1 MGVSNET
8 PQIYLYQASER
19 ADSMKKYKVCVYAIC
34 KNEEKFVDEWVKSMS
49 EADKIVVLDT
59 GSMDSTVSKFRN
71 LGIEVHQEIIS
82 PWRFDTARNR
92 SLELVDE
99 DTEICVCTDLDER
112 FEKGWREKLESV
124 WNKETKRAQ
133 YRYTWNFNEDGTE
146 GVVFWIDKIHSRK
159 GWKWEHPVHEVL
171 KYTGSEPCKS
181 VYAEGIQLN
190 HFADPEKSRAQYLPL
205 LELSVK
211 EAPDDDRNMHYLGRE
226 YMFKGEWDKCI
237 ETLTRHLSMPS
248 ATWADERCASM
259 RYIAKSYLQKGNRE
273 EAKRW
278 YFKSIAEAPYVR
290 EPYTDFA
297 SLLYDERDWHGIIFL
312 AESAL
317 KITERPRTYICEAQA
332 WGSLPYELASLGYY
346 YTGNYEKS
354 LEMVKKALELSPT
367 DERLKEN
374 KRLIENALK
383 KQL

>member
-1 MGVSNET
+1 MN
-8 PQIYLYQASER
+8 
-19 ADSMKKYKVCVYAIC
+19 KYKICVYAIC
-34 KNEEKFVDEWVKSMS
+34 KNEEKFVDDWVKSMS

-59 GSMDSTVSKFRN
+59 GSTDSTVSRFKS
-71 LGIEVHQEIIS
+71 LGVEVHEEIIT

-99 DTEICVCTDLDER
+99 DADICVCTDLDER
-112 FEKGWREKLESV
+112 FEKGWRRKLENA
-124 WNKETKRAQ
+124 WNDKTKRAQ

-171 KYTGSEPCKS
+171 SYTGTETCIS

-190 HFADPEKSRAQYLPL
+190 HYADPEKSRAQYLPL

-211 EAPDDDRNMHYLGRE
+211 EAPNDDRNMHYLGRE
-226 YMFKGEWDKCI
+226 YMFRGEWDKCI

-259 RYIAKSYLQKGNRE
+259 RYIAKSYLEKGNRE

-278 YFKSIAEAPYVR
+278 YFKSIGEAPYLR
-290 EPYTDFA
+290 EPYIDFA
-297 SLLYDERDWHGIIFL
+297 TVLYDEGDWHGIIFL
-312 AESAL
+312 TECAL

-332 WGSLPYELASLGYY
+332 WGSLPYDLASLGYY
-346 YTGNYEKS
+346 YTGNYKNS
-354 LEMVKKALELSPT
+354 LKMAKKALELSPK

-383 KQL
+383 R